1 MSFDYGKYFGEMQ
14 LDAGAADD
22 EFKTRIQLQPVNKGP
37 AIVHTG
43 TGLVYAGYSW
53 RGRSKGAGMTTS
65 NTADD
70 LAQEA
75 MDQFVKF
82 VSLLQSGEKGFS
94 SRLIP
99 AQQFEYGGDY
109 DHLARVSEWSTA
121 ESEQEG
127 GGDE

>member
-1 MSFDYGKYFGEMQ
+1 
-14 LDAGAADD
+14 
-22 EFKTRIQLQPVNKGP
+22 
-37 AIVHTG
+37 
-43 TGLVYAGYSW
+43 
-53 RGRSKGAGMTTS
+53 
-65 NTADD
+65 
-70 LAQEA
+70 